1 MQRDS
6 IPHVSPREKL
16 LLRRF
21 AAGMTDSQIA
31 SELGDRLSRIAAQR
45 QRLAEKFD
53 IRTPKKFATVAHE
66 LARHPSWKAFER
78 QRRRKRWNGTPKEQS
93 IF

>member
-6 IPHVSPREKL
+6 IPYVSPREKL

-53 IRTPKKFATVAHE
+53 IRTPKKFATVANE
-66 LARHPSWKAFER
+66 LARYPSWNVFEHARR
-78 QRRRKRWNGTPKEQS
+78 QRLR
-93 IF
+93 

>member
-6 IPHVSPREKL
+6 IPYVSPREKL

-31 SELGDRLSRIAAQR
+31 GELGDRLSRIAAQR

-53 IRTPKKFATVAHE
+53 IRTPEKFATVAKE
-66 LARHPSWKAFER
+66 LARYSTWKAFER
-78 QRRRKRWNGTPKEQS
+78 PRRLKRRGYCAAAK
-93 IF
+93 

>member
-6 IPHVSPREKL
+6 IPYASPREKL

-21 AAGMTDSQIA
+21 AAGMTDSQVAI
-31 SELGDRLSRIAAQR
+31 ELGDRPSRIASQR

-53 IRTPKKFATVAHE
+53 IRTPEQLATVTNEPAIF
-66 LARHPSWKAFER
+66 R
-78 QRRRKRWNGTPKEQS
+78 GTPS
-93 IF
+93 SMAVL